1 MLSSIHLFNA
11 DNSER
16 TKLLSKEVNIFSLIS
31 SAIILCVSSLL
42 TTFEPVGQFWPNL
55 PASCKSVWY
64 QVATGFTSIGA
75 HECRDPSPHWREQPM
90 RVQLSTHQEETPW
103 VQRNPLYRP
112 GPLGTLVAPG
122 ATTAT
127 SAETFLNPTE
137 TGSPQRGEERKAE
150 EGEGQGLPGVLW
162 GDRLQ
167 CKRKESSRKGWKSKG
182 KYGEP

>member
-75 HECRDPSPHWREQPM
+75 HECRDPSPH
-90 RVQLSTHQEETPW
+90 
-103 VQRNPLYRP
+103 
-112 GPLGTLVAPG
+112 
-122 ATTAT
+122 
-127 SAETFLNPTE
+127 
-137 TGSPQRGEERKAE
+137 
-150 EGEGQGLPGVLW
+150 
-162 GDRLQ
+162 
-167 CKRKESSRKGWKSKG
+167 
-182 KYGEP
+182 